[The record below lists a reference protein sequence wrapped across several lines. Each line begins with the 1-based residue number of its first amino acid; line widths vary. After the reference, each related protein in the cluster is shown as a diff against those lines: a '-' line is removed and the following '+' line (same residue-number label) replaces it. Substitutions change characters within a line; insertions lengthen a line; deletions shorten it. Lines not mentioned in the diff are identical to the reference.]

1 MLLFHGVP
9 FGCTRL
15 KSDFMKQGFE
25 RAWKLE
31 QPIG

>member
-15 KSDFMKQGFE
+15 KSDFMKQGNG
-25 RAWKLE
+25 RAW
-31 QPIG
+31 

>member
-15 KSDFMKQGFE
+15 KS
-25 RAWKLE
+25 
-31 QPIG
+31 

>member
-15 KSDFMKQGFE
+15 KSDFMKQG
-25 RAWKLE
+25 
-31 QPIG
+31 

>member
-15 KSDFMKQGFE
+15 KSDFMKQGFKRKRK
-25 RAWKLE
+25 RA

>member
-1 MLLFHGVP
+1 MLLFHVVP

-15 KSDFMKQGFE
+15 KSDFMKQGNG

-31 QPIG
+31 KPIG